1 LPYIGILIF
10 ERAEGERQK
19 VENDDIL
26 YFQPPTTKI
35 AHVMQ
40 LLGYLLDLLEL
51 RNFRKQIV
59 LIVMMMQSSSTF
71 VTLPGCP
78 SSV

>member
-1 LPYIGILIF
+1 
-10 ERAEGERQK
+10 
-19 VENDDIL
+19 
-26 YFQPPTTKI
+26 
-35 AHVMQ
+35 MQ

-59 LIVMMMQSSSTF
+59 LIVMTKSSSTF
-71 VTLPGCP
+71 ASLPGCP